1 MGAQIA
7 TKLFSNILH
16 VGGTDNVPPTCCL
29 RPAYVPAHVAAYAE
43 VTGRTESDGAA
54 LRRVFGQVG

>member
-7 TKLFSNILH
+7 TKLFWKRSN

-29 RPAYVPAHVAAYAE
+29 RPVYVPAYAAAYAE
-43 VTGRTESDGAA
+43 VTGCPESGGTA
-54 LRRVFGQVG
+54 LRRVFGRVG